1 MSRVGHSG
9 FLCGTQVHCY
19 PLQSGSA
26 SGTVKHR
33 PAYSFR
39 QRLLGHDQRRGHW
52 HHTALWQHGAT
63 LYTLPHWQPLRP
75 SESDCPPECQ
85 CAIAQVCESRQLE
98 LETVDSEDP
107 HRKHRDTSM
116 VAEWPGSPRQFLS
129 PFPGTNTDV
138 YSRAFF
144 KFSQAAIGSGSRSSG
159 VRSPTRSPLCWPCP
173 TWPCRATRPGVSPW
187 AQCGSPCASASKRY

>member
-1 MSRVGHSG
+1 MASCAALKSTVIHSTPG
-9 FLCGTQVHCY
+9 RLREPSSIARPTA
-19 PLQSGSA
+19 SGSA
-26 SGTVKHR
+26 CSAMTSGEYTGTT
-33 PAYSFR
+33 R
-39 QRLLGHDQRRGHW
+39 QHD
-52 HHTALWQHGAT
+52 AT

-173 TWPCRATRPGVSPW
+173 TWPCRATRPGVSRSLG
-187 AQCGSPCASASKRY
+187 AMRQSLCQCIQALLVHTRH